1 MLAYFTS
8 MFEISTMYTESIVQ
22 DVLVLRVTNIT

>member
-8 MFEISTMYTESIVQ
+8 MFEISSLYAVSIVH